1 MMLEKDKKLISKA
14 LLYHTIFGHDDKVD
28 QIFNMLT
35 VDEIKEIIDYMLSEL
50 EKKKNF

>member
-14 LLYHTIFGHDDKVD
+14 LLYHTALDHDDKID

-35 VDEIKEIIDYMLSEL
+35 VDEIKETIDYMLSEL